1 VEVSNVLSEPGV
13 SDVTRDEILTTRE
26 AADFLKV
33 STLTLRRRIQDDS
46 LPAHRM
52 GRKWIFIKSELLE
65 WLRRQ

>member
-1 VEVSNVLSEPGV
+1 MSSQIEVSKTFG
-13 SDVTRDEILTTRE
+13 DEILTTKE

-33 STLTLRRRIQDDS
+33 SPLTLRRRIQQDS

-52 GRKWIFIKSELLE
+52 GRKWIFIKTELLD